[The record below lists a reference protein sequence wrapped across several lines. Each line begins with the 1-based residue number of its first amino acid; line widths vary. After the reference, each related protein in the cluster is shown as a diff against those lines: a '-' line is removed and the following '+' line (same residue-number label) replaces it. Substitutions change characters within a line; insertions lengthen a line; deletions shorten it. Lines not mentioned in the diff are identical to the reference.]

1 MTAEFHYWLESDYG
15 ASFGTIKARNEIEFG
30 KILKGDH
37 KQDIG
42 ADGAF
47 DCPITDDEKAIRWE
61 LS

>member
-1 MTAEFHYWLESDYG
+1 MTAEFNYWLESDYG
-15 ASFGTIKARNEIEFG
+15 ASFGTIEARNEVEFVR
-30 KILKGDH
+30 ILKEDH

-47 DCPITDDEKAIRWE
+47 DCPITGDEKAIRWG